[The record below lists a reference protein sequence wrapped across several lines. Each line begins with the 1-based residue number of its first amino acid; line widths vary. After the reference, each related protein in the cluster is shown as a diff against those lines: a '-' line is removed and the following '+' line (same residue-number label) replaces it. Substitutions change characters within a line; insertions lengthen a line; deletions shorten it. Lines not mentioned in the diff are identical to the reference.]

1 MVVFALIA
9 GSIATLMMMMPPL
22 DYLPDGNRNFVFGR
36 ISVPPGYTREA
47 TVNFAQSMED
57 VARPLWENPNP
68 EKLPHIDRFF
78 FVAYNGGAFAGAAT
92 EDAGRIRELIPVLS
106 EPVAK
111 APGARAFCDSG
122 IVVWSFSRRV
132 TWHFDRCTRP
142 DYETVEPA
150 FRSIRRQVSEL
161 FPRKAGHQIRVRPS
175 ANAVGPELV
184 VRPDRDA
191 LARAGVSARDFAQAL
206 DVYNDG
212 ILVRE
217 IPLGGELVE
226 LVLTTKTRETSKIED
241 IMDIP
246 VIARDGSLVKVGQVA
261 EVSIESAPNQLLRK
275 AGRRAVTI
283 ELRLHESIPLETA
296 IAEIN
301 EKVVT
306 PFNINSKN
314 GVRLALSGAA
324 DELSK
329 AWTAMQTNVVLAVA
343 VIYLLLVILLK
354 SFALPLVILVTVPIA
369 ATGGILGL
377 ALLNLYMDQP
387 LDMLTMLGFIIL
399 TGVVV
404 NNAIL
409 MVEQTLW
416 HIQHDAMDSGAAI
429 LEATSNRIRPIFMS
443 TLTSLF
449 GLLPLIVLPG
459 AGSELYRGIGIV
471 VFGGLLLSTV
481 LALFFIPP
489 LMAVLMKRYKP
500 GLTDRWY
507 DGRDDS
513 SSFSNCLTRRSRF
526 VRISSFS
533 TAPRP
538 CMEINARN
546 IMMADLKGAYRR
558 AEGYL

>member
-1 MVVFALIA
+1 M
-9 GSIATLMMMMPPL
+9 S
-22 DYLPDGNRNFVFGR
+22 
-36 ISVPPGYTREA
+36 
-47 TVNFAQSMED
+47 
-57 VARPLWENPNP
+57 
-68 EKLPHIDRFF
+68 
-78 FVAYNGGAFAGAAT
+78 
-92 EDAGRIRELIPVLS
+92 
-106 EPVAK
+106 
-111 APGARAFCDSG
+111 
-122 IVVWSFSRRV
+122 
-132 TWHFDRCTRP
+132 
-142 DYETVEPA
+142 
-150 FRSIRRQVSEL
+150 
-161 FPRKAGHQIRVRPS
+161 
-175 ANAVGPELV
+175 PELV
-184 VRPDRDA
+184 VRPDPDA
-191 LARAGVSARDFAQAL
+191 LARLGVSARDFAQAL

-226 LVLTTKTRETSKIED
+226 LVLTTQTRETSRIED
-241 IMDIP
+241 ITDIP
-246 VIARDGSLVKVGQVA
+246 VIARDGSLVKIGQVA

-275 AGRRAVTI
+275 AGRRVVTI
-283 ELRLHESIPLETA
+283 ELRLHESIPLEKA

-301 EKVVT
+301 EKVVH

-314 GVRLALSGAA
+314 GVRLSLSGAA

-329 AWTAMQTNVVLAVA
+329 AWNAMQTNVILAIA

-399 TGVVV
+399 SGVVV

-416 HIQHDAMDSGAAI
+416 HIHHDRIDSVAAI

-449 GLLPLIVLPG
+449 GLLPLIVFPG

-489 LMAVLMKRYKP
+489 LMAVL
-500 GLTDRWY
+500 
-507 DGRDDS
+507 
-513 SSFSNCLTRRSRF
+513 FRRHEPALACR
-526 VRISSFS
+526 
-533 TAPRP
+533 
-538 CMEINARN
+538 
-546 IMMADLKGAYRR
+546 
-558 AEGYL
+558 